1 MKGVNI
7 KYMRQLIAIFT
18 VACFLVHFCPVNIT
32 EISAA
37 VQVDTK
43 KTVQVNSNVTVDRD
57 EVTDD
62 EIVSVDLKLTG
73 IPDKKM
79 IVPNDVLLVLDCS
92 GSMKSEGKIEAMKE
106 AANGFIDK
114 IDMAQHRIG
123 IIGYD
128 SNVYM
133 CDFSTDKNILHDF
146 VNRRTPNA
154 STRTDLALDTAVK
167 MMTKKRRTAKATII
181 LLSDGY
187 PDDTTKALAS
197 AEKAKKNNEITIFT
211 VALLNANANPNA
223 SDTNK
228 VMMKMAAS
236 SAHHFYVLG
245 SQGLQPVYEQIV
257 TMIGI
262 ANARKVVVSQTLSSQ
277 FSIVEG
283 SVDTTIPKP
292 VIAGNKITWSMSEL
306 REETIHLKYSFKA
319 KDAVKSGTYP
329 YIFNGSITYKN
340 ADGISQI
347 IKFEKM
353 PIKVK
358 HSPVVIEKINEKLK
372 GEEACFGIEGGE
384 QVVIKGSN
392 FSEDA
397 IVKLGNTR
405 IATSKRKVMNHSTI
419 EFLMPKHKQGTDE
432 ITVTNPNGEMDSCIV
447 YFKKEPVISKITPA
461 SGPYNGGN
469 QVKINCQYVM
479 QGATVT
485 FDGKPAVVSSVKG
498 NYILVKVPAL
508 QKAGSVDI
516 KIINPDDTFVECK
529 NAYSYASEPVLPTP
543 IVTNINKT
551 SGLNTTKVT
560 IKITGKEFRNG
571 AGFSVTL
578 IPKDGGG
585 NTITCG
591 LSSVKSTYILC
602 YVPPG
607 STAGKYYIR
616 VTNNDGTSC
625 VYKNQEYV
633 CLEKVADPAPVIT
646 NINKIEGSTNSRVQ
660 IKISGKEF
668 RNGVGIGVTLVS
680 VSGNG
685 SEIKCE
691 VSSVKPTYVL
701 AYVPPGSTVGQYY
714 IKVTNSDGTNS
725 IYRDK
730 TYTVKE

>member
-1 MKGVNI
+1 
-7 KYMRQLIAIFT
+7 
-18 VACFLVHFCPVNIT
+18 
-32 EISAA
+32 
-37 VQVDTK
+37 
-43 KTVQVNSNVTVDRD
+43 
-57 EVTDD
+57 
-62 EIVSVDLKLTG
+62 
-73 IPDKKM
+73 
-79 IVPNDVLLVLDCS
+79 
-92 GSMKSEGKIEAMKE
+92 
-106 AANGFIDK
+106 
-114 IDMAQHRIG
+114 
-123 IIGYD
+123 
-128 SNVYM
+128 M

-551 SGLNTTKVT
+551 SGLTTSQVQLKISGKNFLKGMVSDVRLESTTDASAVDCIITSKKETYILCNIPKGIDAREYKVVLVYGTGSRYVYEEKTYTALDKKLGPTPIVTNINKTSGLNTTKVT

-668 RNGVGIGVTLVS
+668 RNGVGFGVTLVS